1 MDIQTLSDYAPLVLV
16 VISTA
21 IQYRIFMTPADFQK
35 ARADFIQYIAEHYV
49 PYATYREGHRELQD
63 YLASLRDEISEV
75 KNLLIARS
83 K

>member
-1 MDIQTLSDYAPLVLV
+1 MDSQFILDYAPLVLV
-16 VISTA
+16 IISIA
-21 IQYRIFMTPADFQK
+21 IQYKIFMTPADFQK

>member
-1 MDIQTLSDYAPLVLV
+1 MDIQVVSDYAPLVLV

-21 IQYRIFMTPADFQK
+21 IQYRVFMTPADFQK

>member
-1 MDIQTLSDYAPLVLV
+1 MDSQFVLDYAPLILV
-16 VISTA
+16 IVSIA
-21 IQYRIFMTPADFQK
+21 IQYKIFMTPADFQK

-63 YLASLRDEISEV
+63 QLALLRNDLSEV
-75 KNLLIARS
+75 KNLLITRS

>member
-1 MDIQTLSDYAPLVLV
+1 MGIQVVSDYAPLVLV

-21 IQYRIFMTPADFQK
+21 IQYRVFMTPADFQK

>member
-1 MDIQTLSDYAPLVLV
+1 MDAHIIVDYAPLVLV
-16 VISTA
+16 VISIA
-21 IQYRIFMTPADFQK
+21 IQYRVFMTPADFQK

>member
-1 MDIQTLSDYAPLVLV
+1 MDIQSVSDYAPLVLV

-21 IQYRIFMTPADFQK
+21 IQYRVFMTPADFQK

-63 YLASLRDEISEV
+63 YLSSLRDEISEV

>member
-1 MDIQTLSDYAPLVLV
+1 MDIQSVSDYAPLVLV

-21 IQYRIFMTPADFQK
+21 IQYRVFMTPADFQK

>member
-1 MDIQTLSDYAPLVLV
+1 MDLQSVSDYAPLVLV

-21 IQYRIFMTPADFQK
+21 IQYRVFMTPADFQK

>member
-1 MDIQTLSDYAPLVLV
+1 MDIQVVSDYAPLVLV

-21 IQYRIFMTPADFQK
+21 IQYRVFMTPADFQQ